1 MKGISADA
9 ACPWKRLTI
18 PLPIT
23 VQTKTVI
30 TGSTLPGRFM
40 MISEKNQ
47 CCFVGALI
55 SSVMRE
61 IKRGP
66 FCKVILHYRSHLSP
80 HCSEPVFCFSF
91 LFFYTL
97 YLQFYSYLSVLQGQR
112 LFRRGLG
119 FSICTW
125 SSNFRM
131 QSSFSFIF
139 CSLFSF
145 RLQGHNLN
153 WKVQTSL
160 PSCRGDTEVWS
171 CQPVLGLPL
180 LVGHAINAWPRR
192 CSDGQT
198 T

>member
-1 MKGISADA
+1 MKEISADA

-30 TGSTLPGRFM
+30 TGSTLPGRLVKK
-40 MISEKNQ
+40 INAVLLEHWSHLWWERLKE
-47 CCFVGALI
+47 G
-55 SSVMRE
+55 
-61 IKRGP
+61 RGP
-66 FCKVILHYRSHLSP
+66 FCKVILHYRSHLS

-180 LVGHAINAWPRR
+180 LVGHAINAWPRWR
-192 CSDGQT
+192 SDGQT